1 MLGKIVSGKVID
13 KNTNAFFVQVSGVTF
28 ELNSVELTQEEPLKL
43 GDIVKGFVYE
53 NKNHKHVMTQFYPF
67 AQEDQYGWSTVTE
80 VRKDLGVFLDIGL
93 KDKDV
98 ALSLDDL
105 PLDKSRWPKKGD
117 RLLVRLETDHK
128 DRIWAKLADGD
139 VFTQLAANYPNNL
152 MNKELTG
159 TVYLTYEIGAFL
171 ITTDFYLAFIHES
184 QSYRSL
190 RLGEQVTG
198 RVIGNSQY
206 GRLNMSVLPR
216 NYEEID
222 DDAQMILVSLNRE
235 STKSLPFCDRSDAN
249 LIKQHFG
256 ISKSAFKRALGH
268 LLKAKL
274 ITVDND
280 AGVIS
285 LFDKVEND
293 E

>member
-1 MLGKIVSGKVID
+1 
-13 KNTNAFFVQVSGVTF
+13 
-28 ELNSVELTQEEPLKL
+28 
-43 GDIVKGFVYE
+43 
-53 NKNHKHVMTQFYPF
+53 
-67 AQEDQYGWSTVTE
+67 
-80 VRKDLGVFLDIGL
+80 
-93 KDKDV
+93 
-98 ALSLDDL
+98 
-105 PLDKSRWPKKGD
+105 
-117 RLLVRLETDHK
+117 
-128 DRIWAKLADGD
+128 
-139 VFTQLAANYPNNL
+139 FTQLAANYPNNL

-184 QSYRSL
+184 QSYRPL

-268 LLKAKL
+268 LLKEKL